1 VIREAY
7 LEIVLRLARIA
18 PELVDSWC
26 GPPGVAARVE
36 AEPPPTRERLRAQIR
51 ELLAVEEDRW
61 VRAQLEA
68 LDVAAQWLD
77 GRHFEYAELVERCH
91 GVRPEVTPEDVFAEA
106 HRRLDEALPGS
117 GRVAER
123 YRAWHATQVVPVE
136 ALPEAVDA
144 LVRELRERTRR
155 KYGLPEGESA
165 DVELVSGERWAAFAR
180 YLGGGRS
187 RILINTDLPIPSF
200 RLLEVVAHEI
210 YPGHHTDAS
219 WKDNPVMLLPTPQP
233 LVSEGTAMV
242 ALEALLGD
250 DAEEVAAA
258 CVRPLGIPYDIATAA
273 VVRSAQEALV
283 PLEQN
288 VELLGLS
295 REDAAA
301 YARRWLLE
309 PDDYVDKWVESVFGQ
324 PWRPYTSCYPEGLR
338 LCREFVGGDPE
349 RFGRLLRERLT
360 PAELRSAPPPRIP

>member
-1 VIREAY
+1 MIGEPY
-7 LEIVLRLARIA
+7 LEVVLRLAKLA
-18 PELVDSWC
+18 PELVDCWC
-26 GPPGVAARVE
+26 GPPEIATRVG
-36 AEPPPTRERLRAQIR
+36 AEPPPTPATLRAQIR
-51 ELLAVEEDRW
+51 ELLDLEVDRW

-77 GRHFEYAELVERCH
+77 GRHFEYVELVERCH
-91 GVRPEVTPEDVFAEA
+91 DVRPELTPDDVFAAA
-106 HRRLDEALPGS
+106 HRRLDEALAGS
-117 GRVAER
+117 GSLAER
-123 YRAWHATQVVPVE
+123 YRTWLETQIVSVE
-136 ALPEAVDA
+136 TLPAALDA

-155 KYGLPEGESA
+155 KFGLPEGESA
-165 DVELVSGERWAAFAR
+165 DVELVSGERWAGFTR

-200 RLLEVVAHEI
+200 RLLEIVAHEI
-210 YPGHHTDAS
+210 YPGHHADAA
-219 WKDNPVMLLPTPQP
+219 WKDNPVMVYPTAQP

-258 CVRPLGIPYDIATAA
+258 CLRPLGIPYDVETAA
-273 VVRSAQEALV
+273 VVRSAKEALV
-283 PLEQN
+283 PLQQN
-288 VELLGLS
+288 IELLGLS
-295 REDAAA
+295 PEEARP

-309 PDDYVDKWVESVFGQ
+309 PDELVDKSIESLFGQ

-338 LCREFVGGDPE
+338 LCRNFVGGDRE

-360 PAELRSAPPPRIP
+360 PAELRSAQPPRRP